1 MTMDDTV
8 STTDSDTT
16 STTGTTSTTDAD
28 GITETTVDG
37 IRTVHAPRSGLLS
50 AGLLFRVGRADETL
64 ATSGITHLVEHLA
77 LHRHGLGDL
86 HYNGATAATYT
97 HFHVTGTAADV
108 VEYLNG
114 VCAALRDL
122 PMDRLETEK
131 EILRTEAAGKSHGP
145 GHAATLWRYGS
156 RSYGLTG
163 YGEAGLHRLTADE
176 VRAWAQTRF
185 TAENAVLWI
194 TGDSVPE
201 GLDLKLPS
209 GAWHPAP
216 EASSAL
222 PVTPAWYRGDEGG
235 VVLTAV
241 VPRSTEAGLFAEV
254 LGKELFRELRQKSGY
269 SYTATADYSPRDT
282 DSATVSAYADAL
294 PQKQDA
300 LVGAFVDVFAKLRAG
315 RIDQADLDAVRT
327 SALAQFDVPELA
339 ACMLP
344 GHAMN
349 LLLRHRNLTAA
360 EARAEIEAVTVAD
373 LHRVARAVWDDALM
387 QVPGRGVDWAG
398 LTAAPT
404 ESPGIVTG
412 RRYSAVEEG
421 TGALLLGRDGISLTS
436 PRGQVTI
443 RYADCTLMQVYP
455 DGARHLVGGDG
466 FTLAAEPTLFHVTAA
481 ELSALDRVVP
491 AASVIRMPP
500 RDPDR
505 IPQPRKT
512 TPRPAPGTA
521 RHTWFTVLLWVLGI
535 PAVLVGGFTA
545 LLAYVAFRTADD
557 GAIPAEDARFLF
569 ACLILSAVFV
579 IPWGLLVRRRK
590 QGLN

>member
-1 MTMDDTV
+1 MTMD
-8 STTDSDTT
+8 TTADRDSAADR
-16 STTGTTSTTDAD
+16 GTTTPTTDAD
-28 GITETTVDG
+28 GITDTIVDG
-37 IRTVHAPRSGLLS
+37 IRTVLAPRSGPLT

-97 HFHVTGTAADV
+97 HFHVTGTPADV

-122 PMDRLETEK
+122 PMDRLDTEK

-156 RSYGLTG
+156 RSYGLTA
-163 YGEAGLHRLTADE
+163 YAEAGLHHLTADD
-176 VRAWAQTRF
+176 VRTWARTRF

-194 TGDSVPE
+194 TGDRIPE
-201 GLDLKLPS
+201 GLDLKLPA
-209 GAWHPAP
+209 GAWHPTPA
-216 EASSAL
+216 ATSAL
-222 PVTPAWYRGDEGG
+222 PVTPAYFAGDDGG

-269 SYTATADYSPRDT
+269 SYTATADYAPRDT
-282 DSATVSAYADAL
+282 DYATVIAYADAL
-294 PQKQDA
+294 PQNQDA

-315 RIDQADLDAVRT
+315 RIDQADLDAVRA
-327 SALAQFDVPELA
+327 SALAQFDTPELA

-349 LLLRHRNLTAA
+349 LLVRHRNLTAA

-373 LHRVARAVWDDALM
+373 LHRVARAVWADALM

-398 LTAAPT
+398 LTAAPA
-404 ESPGIVTG
+404 ESSEVVTG
-412 RRYSAVEEG
+412 RRYSALEEG
-421 TGALLLGRDGISLTS
+421 NGALIVADDGISLS
-436 PRGQVTI
+436 APRGRVTI
-443 RYADCTLMQVYP
+443 RYAECTLLQVYP
-455 DGARHLVGGDG
+455 DGGRHLVGGDG
-466 FTLAAEPTLFHVTAA
+466 FTLTVEPTLYRITAA
-481 ELSALDRVVP
+481 ELARLDAAVP
-491 AASVIRMPP
+491 PASVVRMPP
-500 RDPDR
+500 RDPGR
-505 IPQPRKT
+505 VPQPRKT
-512 TPRPAPGTA
+512 TPKAEPGTA
-521 RHTWFTVLLWVLGI
+521 RHAWFTVLLWVLGI
-535 PAVLVGGFTA
+535 PAVVLGGFTA
-545 LLAYVAFRTADD
+545 LSAFVATQASRDD
-557 GAIPAEDARFLF
+557 GIPPEDARFLL
-569 ACLILSAVFV
+569 ACLIVSAVFV
-579 IPWGLLVRRRK
+579 VPWGLLLRRRQ